1 MNNYTRK
8 ETTYESVQKSPLI
21 IVIANMVNNENYE
34 SLYFLFGL

>member
-21 IVIANMVNNENYE
+21 IVIANMVKNENYE
-34 SLYFLFGL
+34 SLYLLFGL